1 MGRKKR
7 GVLPREVKQLRTRIE
22 RWRRRRLKRSPM
34 PAQLWDEAVSLARRQ
49 GNYRIATELGL
60 NYDNLK
66 KRIETAQEKGGKGTS
81 GVVEVDGGQL
91 FGAFEL
97 ARTAVEISDAGGA
110 KLVIRLSGRE
120 ELDVVGLAEA
130 FWRRGE

>member
-1 MGRKKR
+1 
-7 GVLPREVKQLRTRIE
+7 
-22 RWRRRRLKRSPM
+22 M

-60 NYDNLK
+60 SYDNLK
-66 KRIETAQEKGGKGTS
+66 KRVEAAQEKGGKGTS
-81 GVVEVDGGQL
+81 GFVEVGGEQL
-91 FGAFEL
+91 VGAFEL
-97 ARTAVEISDAGGA
+97 ARTAVEISGADGA